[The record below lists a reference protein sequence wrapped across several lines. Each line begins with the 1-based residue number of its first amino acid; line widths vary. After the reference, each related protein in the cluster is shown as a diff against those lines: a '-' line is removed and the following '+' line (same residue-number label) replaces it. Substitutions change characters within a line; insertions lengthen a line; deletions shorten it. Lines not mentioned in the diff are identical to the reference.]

1 MFRKKPRSYHS
12 NTAFLDILFNTLVG
26 FVLLFIIAFLLISP
40 IKKKKEIEQKAEYVI
55 TVTWPGEM
63 TDDVDSWLED
73 PTENI
78 LYFGQKEIGLM
89 HLDRD
94 DLGSLNDQQF
104 VPGIGL
110 INYPYNR
117 EITTI
122 RGIMPGEY
130 VFNIHLYHK
139 ISKDSSIPVTVI
151 LEKLNPQV
159 KLLYSKT
166 VIISEKWEE
175 KTIIRFVLDVDGEI
189 IESFF
194 IFKPLVDKV
203 IGNRGSFI
211 STISPYPPAMQNNSS
226 ETTST
231 SRQNP
236 YGPGPRPLTA
246 DRVDQ
251 E

>member
-130 VFNIHLYHK
+130 VFNIHLYRK
-139 ISKDSSIPVTVI
+139 SSKDKSIPVTVI
-151 LEKLNPQV
+151 LEKLNPRV
-159 KLLYSKT
+159 KLLYSKVVT
-166 VIISEKWEE
+166 LTDHWEE
-175 KTIIRFVLDVDGEI
+175 KTIIRFVLDVDGEV

-194 IFKPLVDKV
+194 IYKPLVEKV
-203 IGNRGSFI
+203 FSNATPARVY
-211 STISPYPPAMQNNSS
+211 SP
-226 ETTST
+226 
-231 SRQNP
+231 
-236 YGPGPRPLTA
+236 
-246 DRVDQ
+246 
-251 E
+251 

>member
-1 MFRKKPRSYHS
+1 MIRKRPKSYHS
-12 NTAFLDILFNTLVG
+12 NTSFLDILFNTLVG

-55 TVTWPGEM
+55 TVTWPDEM
-63 TDDVDSWLED
+63 GDDIDSWLED
-73 PTENI
+73 PMENI
-78 LYFGQKEIGLM
+78 MYFRKKEVGLM

-94 DLGSLNDQQF
+94 DLGRRNDQQF
-104 VPGIGL
+104 IPGVGMV
-110 INYPYNR
+110 NYPYNR

-166 VIISEKWEE
+166 VILSEKWEE

-236 YGPGPRPLTA
+236 YGPGPRPLA
-246 DRVDQ
+246 SDRVDQ

>member
-1 MFRKKPRSYHS
+1 MIRKRPKSYHS
-12 NTAFLDILFNTLVG
+12 NTSFLDILFNTLVG

-55 TVTWPGEM
+55 TVTWPDEM
-63 TDDVDSWLED
+63 GDDIDSWLED
-73 PTENI
+73 PMENI
-78 LYFGQKEIGLM
+78 MYFRKKEVGLM

-94 DLGSLNDQQF
+94 DLGTLNDRQL
-104 VPGIGL
+104 VPGVGMV
-110 INYPYNR
+110 NYPYNR

-159 KLLYSKT
+159 KLLYSKVVT
-166 VIISEKWEE
+166 LSDHWEE

-189 IESFF
+189 TESFF
-194 IFKPLVDKV
+194 IYKPLVDKV
-203 IGNRGSFI
+203 IGDGGSFI
-211 STISPYPPAMQNNSS
+211 SSITPYPPAMRNNP
-226 ETTST
+226 
-231 SRQNP
+231 N
-236 YGPGPRPLTA
+236 A

>member
-166 VIISEKWEE
+166 VILSEKWEE